1 MDKKSSVLYNNQI
14 LSWYPNYKYV
24 NTWILELIFK
34 YLANENKFRFPDW
47 RTFIIIQINDYLF
60 KCLNKHIDYYFYYFY
75 IYFSIFS

>member
-1 MDKKSSVLYNNQI
+1 MLENESKYGLEMAKKSSVLYNNRI

-47 RTFIIIQINDYLF
+47 RAFYHNPNKWLFI
-60 KCLNKHIDYYFYYFY
+60 
-75 IYFSIFS
+75 